1 MPKRK
6 GLNRKKKKENDIK
19 LLHGPTVMVTGTG
32 SGLDMR
38 HTDEDSDVQKFAA
51 AFPAALSASV
61 FMVLV
66 VDLNIGVSS
75 MRRC

>member
-6 GLNRKKKKENDIK
+6 GLNRKKKENDIK

>member
-32 SGLDMR
+32 SWLDIR